1 MNERMKQKPGPCPL
15 GETLPL
21 NQDDVPE
28 QITDK
33 ELAEQ
38 SALHAEFVAQA
49 EKDPVF
55 MARLARS
62 RAEAKV
68 GKFVDLKKLDS
79 LVDALAGL
87 AEEEKE
93 NNGGVT

>member
-1 MNERMKQKPGPCPL
+1 MNERMKQKQGPCPL

-38 SALHAEFVAQA
+38 SALHAEFVAAVANDPEFVDRTRRAHEDAKARRFVTMDGVEEVMRKLA
-49 EKDPVF
+49 EKSAP
-55 MARLARS
+55 
-62 RAEAKV
+62 E
-68 GKFVDLKKLDS
+68 
-79 LVDALAGL
+79 
-87 AEEEKE
+87 
-93 NNGGVT
+93 